1 MLLAE
6 PDLRGHKQEK
16 HAKTMETAQKEVLAC
31 IGIALHERLAGV
43 LFRLKEGAQ
52 ACDVLLLCS
61 LLALRESLEVAIE
74 DKRGL
79 EDVDR
84 VCREFMEEDELK
96 KVRLKKE
103 MKVFTFVCNSFFLF

>member
-1 MLLAE
+1 MMLAE

-31 IGIALHERLAGV
+31 VGIALHEKLSRA
-43 LFRLKEGAQ
+43 LFRLREGAQ

-84 VCREFMEEDELK
+84 VCREFMEEDEMK
-96 KVRLKKE
+96 KV
-103 MKVFTFVCNSFFLF
+103 KV